1 MKQLLALALVAGLA
15 CTLGAAP
22 RARSQSQQPTQQPA
36 TQPAPQPAQQQ
47 DQQSGGQQP
56 PAPETPPQQSTPAP
70 QQTAPP
76 AQQSNVPPPQASNVP
91 SARVLRSRTELV
103 PVPVTV
109 KNTHGELVPDLTK
122 DDFRVFEDGKE
133 QNIALFSTEAFP
145 LSVVV
150 VLDNDLTVKVRD
162 QVQKSLDSIA
172 GGLSQTDEAAVILY
186 DQFPEPAIDFT
197 ADNDTMLTKL
207 HRLRLGESFPG
218 DFGGPMDAGATVNNQ
233 QIGPGVKVYGKGA
246 EKVTKDLD
254 DAMHAAAELLRAR
267 GRDRRKVICLISDGQ
282 NSHHNRYSYGE
293 VLQLLL
299 TSDISVYSVTVGTL
313 LLKHEPGRMTK
324 YANDTGGDSFF
335 ASKQAD
341 LERLYSSIGEQ
352 ARNQYTLAYAP
363 QNPGVG
369 DYHTIEVRVERP
381 GLQVSSRQGYY
392 ASAKR

>member
-1 MKQLLALALVAGLA
+1 MALIMKQLLALALVAGLA
-15 CTLGAAP
+15 STLGATP
-22 RARSQSQQPTQQPA
+22 RAQSGSQPPTQD
-36 TQPAPQPAQQQ
+36 PAPPPAQQ

-56 PAPETPPQQSTPAP
+56 QPKETPPA
-70 QQTAPP
+70 QT
-76 AQQSNVPPPQASNVP
+76 QSNVPPPQASNVP

-109 KNTHGELVPDLTK
+109 KNSHGELVPDLTK

-133 QNIALFSTEAFP
+133 QNIALFSTDAFP
-145 LSVVV
+145 LSLVV
-150 VLDNDLTVKVRD
+150 VLDNDLTVKTRD

-172 GGLSQTDEAAVILY
+172 GGLGPADEAAVILY
-186 DQFPEPAIDFT
+186 DQFPQPAIDFT

-233 QIGPGVKVYGKGA
+233 QIGPGVKVYGKGQ

-254 DAMHAAAELLRAR
+254 DAMHAAGELLRAR

-282 NSHHNRYSYGE
+282 NSHHNRWSYAQ

-299 TSDISVYSVTVGTL
+299 TSDISVYTVTVGTV
-313 LLKHEPGRMTK
+313 LLKHEPGRMTH

-341 LERLYSSIGEQ
+341 LERLYSAIGEQ

-363 QNPGVG
+363 QNPGIG

>member
-1 MKQLLALALVAGLA
+1 MALIMKQLLALALVAGLA
-15 CTLGAAP
+15 GTLGAGP
-22 RARSQSQQPTQQPA
+22 RAQSDSQQPSQEPTPPPA
-36 TQPAPQPAQQQ
+36 QQ
-47 DQQSGGQQP
+47 DQQGGQQP
-56 PAPETPPQQSTPAP
+56 PAKETPPGQSTPSVP
-70 QQTAPP
+70 
-76 AQQSNVPPPQASNVP
+76 QSNVPPPQASNVP
-91 SARVLRSRTELV
+91 GARVLRSRAELV

-109 KNTHGELVPDLTK
+109 KNSRGELVPDLNR

-133 QNIALFSTEAFP
+133 QTIALFSTDAFP
-145 LSVVV
+145 LSVAV
-150 VLDNDLTVKVRD
+150 VLDNDLSLKTRD

-172 GGLSQTDEAAVILY
+172 GGLGPADEAAVILY
-186 DQFPEPAIDFT
+186 DQFPQPAIDFT
-197 ADNDTMLTKL
+197 SDNDTMLTKL
-207 HRLRLGESFPG
+207 HRLKLGESFPG
-218 DFGGPMDAGATVNNQ
+218 DFGGPMDAGGTINNQ
-233 QIGPGVKVYGKGA
+233 SQEPGVKVYGKGA

-254 DAMHAAAELLRAR
+254 DAMHAAGELLRSR

-282 NSHHNRYSYGE
+282 NSHHNRWSYAQ

-299 TSDISVYSVTVGTL
+299 SSDISVYTITVGTV
-313 LLKHEPGRMTK
+313 LLKHEPGRMTH

-341 LERLYSSIGEQ
+341 LERLYSAIGEQ

>member
-1 MKQLLALALVAGLA
+1 MKQLLALALVAGLT
-15 CTLGAAP
+15 CTTGASP
-22 RARSQSQQPTQQPA
+22 RARTQSDSQQPTQE
-36 TQPAPQPAQQQ
+36 PAPPPAQQ
-47 DQQSGGQQP
+47 DQQTGGQQP
-56 PAPETPPQQSTPAP
+56 PAKETPPG
-70 QQTAPP
+70 QT
-76 AQQSNVPPPQASNVP
+76 QSNVPPPQASTVP

-109 KNTHGELVPDLTK
+109 KNSRGELVPDLTK

-133 QNIALFSTEAFP
+133 QTIALFSTDAFP

-150 VLDNDLTVKVRD
+150 VLDNDLTVKTRD

-172 GGLSQTDEAAVILY
+172 GGLGPADEAAVILY
-186 DQFPEPAIDFT
+186 DQFPQPAIDFT
-197 ADNDTMLTKL
+197 SDNDTMLTKL

-218 DFGGPMDAGATVNNQ
+218 DFGAPIDAGPTINNQ

-282 NSHHNRYSYGE
+282 NSHHNRWSYGQ

-299 TSDISVYSVTVGTL
+299 TSDISVYTITVGTV
-313 LLKHEPGRMTK
+313 LLKHEPGRMTH

-341 LERLYSSIGEQ
+341 LERLYSAIGEQ

-363 QNPGVG
+363 QNPGIG

>member
-1 MKQLLALALVAGLA
+1 MALIMKQLLALALVAGLA

-22 RARSQSQQPTQQPA
+22 RAQSDSQQPTQDSAPPPA
-36 TQPAPQPAQQQ
+36 QQ

-56 PAPETPPQQSTPAP
+56 QPKETPPA
-70 QQTAPP
+70 QT
-76 AQQSNVPPPQASNVP
+76 QSNVPPPQASNVP

-109 KNTHGELVPDLTK
+109 KNSHGELVPDLTK

-133 QNIALFSTEAFP
+133 QNIALFSTDAFP
-145 LSVVV
+145 LSLVV
-150 VLDNDLTVKVRD
+150 VLDNDLTVKTRD

-172 GGLSQTDEAAVILY
+172 GGLGPADEAAVILY
-186 DQFPEPAIDFT
+186 DQFPQPAIDFT

-233 QIGPGVKVYGKGA
+233 QIGPGVKVYGKGQ

-254 DAMHAAAELLRAR
+254 DAMHAAGELLRAR

-282 NSHHNRYSYGE
+282 NSHHNRWSYAQ

-299 TSDISVYSVTVGTL
+299 TSDISVYTVTVGTV
-313 LLKHEPGRMTK
+313 LLKHEPGRMTH

-341 LERLYSSIGEQ
+341 LERLYSAIGEQ

-363 QNPGVG
+363 QNPGIG

>member
-15 CTLGAAP
+15 CTLGATP
-22 RARSQSQQPTQQPA
+22 RAHSDTQEQQPTQE
-36 TQPAPQPAQQQ
+36 PAPAPAPAPAQQ
-47 DQQSGGQQP
+47 DQQP
-56 PAPETPPQQSTPAP
+56 PAKETPPGQSTPSIP
-70 QQTAPP
+70 
-76 AQQSNVPPPQASNVP
+76 QSNVPPPQSSSVP

-109 KNTHGELVPDLTK
+109 KNTRGELVPDLTK

-133 QNIALFSTEAFP
+133 QNIALFSTDAFP

-150 VLDNDLTVKVRD
+150 LLDNDLTVKTRD

-172 GGLSQTDEAAVILY
+172 GGLGPNDEAAVILY
-186 DQFPEPAIDFT
+186 DQFPQPAIDFT
-197 ADNDTMLTKL
+197 ADNDLMLTKL
-207 HRLRLGESFPG
+207 HRLRLGSSFPG
-218 DFGGPMDAGATVNNQ
+218 DFGGPMDAGPTINNQ
-233 QIGPGVKVYGKGA
+233 SQAPGVKVYGKGA

-282 NSHHNRYSYGE
+282 NSHHNRYTYAQ

-299 TSDISVYSVTVGTL
+299 TSDISVYSITVGTI
-313 LLKHEPGRMTK
+313 LLKHEPGRMTN
-324 YANDTGGDSFF
+324 YANHTGGDSFF

-341 LERLYSSIGEQ
+341 LERLYSAIGEQ

-363 QNPGVG
+363 HNPGIG

>member
-1 MKQLLALALVAGLA
+1 MALIMKQLLALALVAGLA
-15 CTLGAAP
+15 CTLGATP
-22 RARSQSQQPTQQPA
+22 RAQSDSQQPMQQA
-36 TQPAPQPAQQQ
+36 TPQ
-47 DQQSGGQQP
+47 DQQSGEKQT
-56 PAPETPPQQSTPAP
+56 PAQETPPQKTAPAP
-70 QQTAPP
+70 QQNTPP
-76 AQQSNVPPPQASNVP
+76 AQQSNVPPPQASTVP

-109 KNTHGELVPDLTK
+109 KNSHGALVPDLTK

-133 QNIALFSTEAFP
+133 QTIALFSTEAFP

-172 GGLSQTDEAAVILY
+172 GGLGQSDEAAVILY

-207 HRLRLGESFPG
+207 HRLRLGSSFPG
-218 DFGGPMDAGATVNNQ
+218 DFGGPMAAGPVINNQ
-233 QIGPGVKVYGKGA
+233 SQSPGVPVYGKGA
-246 EKVTKDLD
+246 DKVTKDLD
-254 DAMHAAAELLRAR
+254 DAMHAAGELLRAR

-282 NSHHNRYSYGE
+282 NSRHNRWSYGE

-299 TSDISVYSVTVGTL
+299 TSDISVYTVTVGTL
-313 LLKHEPGRMTK
+313 LLKHEPGRMTH

-341 LERLYSSIGEQ
+341 LERLYSAIGEQ

-363 QNPGVG
+363 LNPGVG
-369 DYHTIEVRVERP
+369 DYHRIEVRVERP
-381 GLQVSSRQGYY
+381 GLQVSSREGYY

>member
-1 MKQLLALALVAGLA
+1 MALIMKQLLALALVAGLA
-15 CTLGAAP
+15 STLGATP
-22 RARSQSQQPTQQPA
+22 RAQSGSQPPTQD
-36 TQPAPQPAQQQ
+36 PAPPPAQQ

-56 PAPETPPQQSTPAP
+56 QPKETPPA
-70 QQTAPP
+70 QT
-76 AQQSNVPPPQASNVP
+76 QSNVPPPQASNVP

-109 KNTHGELVPDLTK
+109 KNSRGELVPDLTK

-133 QNIALFSTEAFP
+133 QNIALFSTDAFP
-145 LSVVV
+145 LSLVV
-150 VLDNDLTVKVRD
+150 VLDNDLTVKTRD

-172 GGLSQTDEAAVILY
+172 GGLGPADEAAVILY
-186 DQFPEPAIDFT
+186 DQFPQPAIDFT

-233 QIGPGVKVYGKGA
+233 QIGPGVKVYGKGQ

-254 DAMHAAAELLRAR
+254 DAMHAAGELLRAR

-282 NSHHNRYSYGE
+282 NSHHNRWSYAQ

-299 TSDISVYSVTVGTL
+299 TSDISVYTVTVGTV
-313 LLKHEPGRMTK
+313 LLKHEPGRMTH

-341 LERLYSSIGEQ
+341 LERLYSAIGEQ

-363 QNPGVG
+363 QNPGIG

>member
-1 MKQLLALALVAGLA
+1 MALIMKQLLALALVAGLA
-15 CTLGAAP
+15 CTLGATP
-22 RARSQSQQPTQQPA
+22 RAQSGSQPPTQD
-36 TQPAPQPAQQQ
+36 PAPPPAQQ

-56 PAPETPPQQSTPAP
+56 QPKETPPA
-70 QQTAPP
+70 QT
-76 AQQSNVPPPQASNVP
+76 QSNVPPPQASNVP

-109 KNTHGELVPDLTK
+109 KNSHGELVPDLTK

-133 QNIALFSTEAFP
+133 QNIALFSTDAFP
-145 LSVVV
+145 LSLVV
-150 VLDNDLTVKVRD
+150 VLDNDLTVKTRD

-172 GGLSQTDEAAVILY
+172 GGLGPADEAAVILY
-186 DQFPEPAIDFT
+186 DQFPQPAIDFT

-233 QIGPGVKVYGKGA
+233 QIGPGVKVYGKGQ

-254 DAMHAAAELLRAR
+254 DAMHAAGELLRAR

-282 NSHHNRYSYGE
+282 NSHHNRWSYAQ

-299 TSDISVYSVTVGTL
+299 TSDISVYTVTVGTV
-313 LLKHEPGRMTK
+313 LLKHEPGRMTH

-341 LERLYSSIGEQ
+341 LERLYSAIGEQ

-363 QNPGVG
+363 QNPGIG